1 MVCFSRDLRTS
12 IITHKMA
19 NLMKG
24 GEDIQPGQV
33 TQYCGG
39 QEGKLQGYIK
49 DDKLLVGPGGSVGT
63 QGGRRKSPDSEDGGN
78 DLEV

>member
-1 MVCFSRDLRTS
+1 MVCFSRDLRTR
-12 IITHKMA
+12 IITHEI
-19 NLMKG
+19 G

-33 TQYCGG
+33 IQYCGG

-63 QGGRRKSPDSEDGGN
+63 QEGRRKSPDSEDGGN
-78 DLEV
+78 CLEGYP